1 MIPGQLIKDQ
11 GARSMQ
17 DVVKN
22 SPGVTFNMG
31 DGQRDQFVIRGFD
44 ASGDMYID
52 GMRDDALYYR
62 DLSNVERVEVIKGPA
77 AVLYGRGSSGG
88 LINRITKKPGEK
100 ISEFRLTSGS
110 YKQRRGEFDIGD
122 KLSESASFRIT
133 GAVEDSGSFRSQGFL
148 ERQSIAPSLK
158 LQFSENTDLLL
169 QVEKLHDKRITD
181 FGIPAFNGRPLS
193 INPKT
198 YYGSRNARDDDYSD
212 ADVLNTRAV
221 FTHKFNDNFTLRN
234 MFGTYNYDLDRT
246 QTLVSKVNSAARTVT
261 MNHSETYR
269 QDDGWFNQLELLQ
282 KAELGGTKHELL
294 YGMEVGE
301 QKKTMV
307 RWNWTVN
314 PNNIA
319 LFNPV
324 LPGMS
329 DFGARLPAFN
339 NNQTELQ
346 TLGFYVQDMIT
357 LSDHWKALVGARH
370 DHFVQKMNN
379 RPLAGNANPA
389 DFERTD
395 NTWSRRAGL
404 VYQPNDWQSYYVSWS
419 KSYQPS
425 GETLNFSQDQ
435 NQMKPEETNNI
446 EVGTKTDFFNGKL
459 STTASIYHL
468 ERENMKGV
476 DIVSNKLIGV
486 GKQRTRGIELTAT
499 GEIAPRWQIFAGY
512 AYMDAEI
519 TDSVAAHNGVALQG
533 NRAAL
538 TPRNSANLWLMHQL
552 NDGWSVGGGVNYMG
566 DQYTGP
572 DNTVTLH
579 SFMTADAMAVYRSKR
594 YDLAFNLKNLTDK
607 RYYASAH
614 TSNPNV
620 NAPGA
625 PRRAEV
631 TLTMRF

>member
-1 MIPGQLIKDQ
+1 
-11 GARSMQ
+11 
-17 DVVKN
+17 
-22 SPGVTFNMG
+22 
-31 DGQRDQFVIRGFD
+31 
-44 ASGDMYID
+44 
-52 GMRDDALYYR
+52 
-62 DLSNVERVEVIKGPA
+62 
-77 AVLYGRGSSGG
+77 
-88 LINRITKKPGEK
+88 
-100 ISEFRLTSGS
+100 
-110 YKQRRGEFDIGD
+110 
-122 KLSESASFRIT
+122 
-133 GAVEDSGSFRSQGFL
+133 
-148 ERQSIAPSLK
+148 
-158 LQFSENTDLLL
+158 
-169 QVEKLHDKRITD
+169 
-181 FGIPAFNGRPLS
+181 
-193 INPKT
+193 
-198 YYGSRNARDDDYSD
+198 
-212 ADVLNTRAV
+212 
-221 FTHKFNDNFTLRN
+221 

-246 QTLVSKVNSAARTVT
+246 QTLVASVSGQQAG
-261 MNHSETYR
+261 MSHSQTYR

-282 KAELGGTKHELL
+282 KAEWGSTKHELL

-307 RWNWTVN
+307 RWNWANNFNAKTN
-314 PNNIA
+314 NFGSPNVVAVSLFDPA
-319 LFNPV
+319 LPS
-324 LPGMS
+324 LA
-329 DFGARLPAFN
+329 DFGTRNPADT
-339 NNQTELQ
+339 NNQTVLQ

-370 DHFVQKMNN
+370 DRFVQKMNN
-379 RPLAGNANPA
+379 RPLATNADPA

-395 NTWSRRAGL
+395 NTWSPRAGL

-446 EVGTKTDFFNGKL
+446 EIGTKTDFFNGKL

-468 ERENMKGV
+468 ERENIKGT
-476 DIVSNKLIGV
+476 DLVSGDFIAV
-486 GKQRTRGIELTAT
+486 GKQRTRGIELTET
-499 GEIAPRWQIFAGY
+499 GEIAPRWQVYAGY

-519 TDSVAAHNGVALQG
+519 TDSVAAQNGVPLQG

-552 NDGWSVGGGVNYMG
+552 NDGWSIGGGVNYMG

-594 YDLAFNLKNLTDK
+594 YDVAFNLKNLTDK

-614 TSNPNV
+614 TSNVNV

-631 TLTMRF
+631 TVTMHF